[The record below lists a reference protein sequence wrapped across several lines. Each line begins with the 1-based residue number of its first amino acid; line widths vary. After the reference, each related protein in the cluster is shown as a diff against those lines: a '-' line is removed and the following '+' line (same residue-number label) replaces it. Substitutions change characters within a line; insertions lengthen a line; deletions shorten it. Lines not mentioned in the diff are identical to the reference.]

1 MYALHTN
8 LTAKRNVVWMET
20 LQREE
25 GAYFCGLPGVDNSRC
40 LSSQLGGWDLTITDK
55 RQQQEFPCAPSSEG
69 SSGLDGLFVSIE
81 ETGAGGLTPVRVATK
96 NEPGLSVKVCEGS
109 EACSGGQ
116 PLRIEGA
123 RNETAFFEPQ
133 GFRLIDSM
141 KLRVELYSASG
152 QLLKHQVVAVR
163 KK

>member
-1 MYALHTN
+1 
-8 LTAKRNVVWMET
+8 
-20 LQREE
+20 
-25 GAYFCGLPGVDNSRC
+25 
-40 LSSQLGGWDLTITDK
+40 
-55 RQQQEFPCAPSSEG
+55 
-69 SSGLDGLFVSIE
+69 
-81 ETGAGGLTPVRVATK
+81 
-96 NEPGLSVKVCEGS
+96 
-109 EACSGGQ
+109 
-116 PLRIEGA
+116 LRIEGA